1 MQCYLEHDEAD
12 EPGDGDEETL
22 PPPREDDLV
31 LLLMFNPDRVHGV
44 FAWSHFE
51 SIDVVSENPAIPKTF
66 PKMAPALVCLARHRD
81 PAIDRTAS

>member
-12 EPGDGDEETL
+12 EPGDGDEESL